1 MMCSETVIQL
11 YDELFVGAFKLQRQ
25 KYNLSHEVKGMILC
39 DAFTGSHAASGGA
52 EQRRLRFASVA
63 NVILPLSQPGGWSS
77 AGQPC
82 DQVFNH
88 FKQRCRKATDD
99 YLGLTESF
107 FNRPKYETLQLGPT
121 GFSAFASLYNSFVKK
136 SKCLFSFR

>member
-1 MMCSETVIQL
+1 MMCAETIIQL
-11 YDELFVGAFKLQRQ
+11 YNELFVWAFKLQRP
-25 KYNLSHEVKGMILC
+25 KYNLPHEAKGMILC
-39 DAFTGSHAASGGA
+39 DAFTGSHAESGGA

-63 NVILPLSQPGGWSS
+63 NVRLPSEQPGGWSA

-99 YLGLTESF
+99 HLGLTESF

-121 GFSAFASLYNSFVKK
+121 GFSTIASL
-136 SKCLFSFR
+136 